1 MSKRYSDPKG
11 YGNAPQNFNG
21 QNPYNPNYYQN
32 NPNYNGGYNGNY
44 NNPGMPGYPPNGK
57 PPRKPKKKKSK
68 KRRIILF
75 SLELLLLLIL
85 AGALFV
91 AAKFSKLNTES
102 LDMGNIIINEGVTAE
117 DGTSKLSGYK
127 NIALFG
133 VDSRTGDLETGTN
146 SDTIMIASI
155 NNDTKEIK
163 LVSVYRD
170 TYLDTTLGYYTK
182 ATETYGAGGAQ
193 ASVNMLNKNLD
204 LDITDYVTVD
214 FNAVAAAVD
223 AVGGI
228 DLTIEEDEVTFLNDY
243 LVETSQ
249 VLGIDSYENI
259 PGPGTYHMDGLHAL
273 AYCRIRY
280 TTGND
285 FKRTER
291 QRTVLTKLI
300 DAAKSA
306 GVLQLNALIDKL
318 FPMIYTSLSPTEI
331 LNLATNSL
339 SYSLGETSGFPFQ
352 VENYNSD
359 KSYVAPVNLSS
370 NVSQL
375 HSFLFND
382 TDYVPSATVQSISDE
397 IAYTTGI
404 Q

>member
-1 MSKRYSDPKG
+1 MPKQYSR
-11 YGNAPQNFNG
+11 NSENRPQNFAG
-21 QNPYNPNYYQN
+21 QNPNYYQN
-32 NPNYNGGYNGNY
+32 NPSFRGGYNDPYYTPDG
-44 NNPGMPGYPPNGK
+44 PGYYPGNQS
-57 PPRKPKKKKSK
+57 PRKPKKQKSK

-75 SLELLLLLIL
+75 VLEVILLLIL
-85 AGALFV
+85 ATGLFV
-91 AAKFSKLNTES
+91 AAKFSKLKTES
-102 LDMGNIIINEGVTAE
+102 LDQGKIIINDGITTI
-117 DGTSKLSGYK
+117 DGTSTLSGYK

-133 VDSRTGDLETGTN
+133 VDSRYGDLKTGTN

-155 NNDTKEIK
+155 NNDTKEIR

-193 ASVNMLNKNLD
+193 AAVNMLNKNLD
-204 LDITDYVTVD
+204 LDITDYVTVN

-228 DLTIEEDEVTFLNDY
+228 DLTIEENEVEHLNNY
-243 LVETSQ
+243 LVETSE

-259 PGPGTYHMDGLHAL
+259 PGPGTYHVDGLHAL

-280 TTGND
+280 TEGND
-285 FKRTER
+285 PKRTER
-291 QRTVLTKLI
+291 QRIVLTKLM

-306 GVLQLNALIDKL
+306 GILQLNALVDKL
-318 FPMIYTSLSPTEI
+318 FPMIYTSLTAGEI
-331 LNLATNSL
+331 LSLATDCF
-339 SYSLGETSGFPFQ
+339 SYSLGATAGFPFNMA
-352 VENYNSD
+352 NYDSD
-359 KSYVAPVNLSS
+359 KSYLVPVSLTD

-382 TDYVPSATVQSISDE
+382 TNYIPSNTVQQISND
-397 IAYTTGI
+397 IIYMTGV

>member
-1 MSKRYSDPKG
+1 M
-11 YGNAPQNFNG
+11 F
-21 QNPYNPNYYQN
+21 
-32 NPNYNGGYNGNY
+32 
-44 NNPGMPGYPPNGK
+44 
-57 PPRKPKKKKSK
+57 
-68 KRRIILF
+68 L
-75 SLELLLLLIL
+75 LELVVLLVL
-85 AGALFV
+85 AAGLFV
-91 AAKFSKLNTES
+91 AAKISKLNTES
-102 LDMGNIIINEGVTAE
+102 LELGNIIINDGLTDS

-133 VDSRTGDLETGTN
+133 VDSRTGDLESGTN

-155 NNDTKEIK
+155 NNDTKEIR

-193 ASVNMLNKNLD
+193 AAVNMLNKNLD

-228 DLTIEEDEVTFLNDY
+228 DLTIEEDEVEHLNNY

-280 TTGND
+280 TDGND
-285 FKRTER
+285 PKRTER
-291 QRTVLTKLI
+291 QRTVLTKLME
-300 DAAKSA
+300 AAKSA
-306 GVLQLNALIDKL
+306 GVLQLNALVDKL
-318 FPMIYTSLSPTEI
+318 FPMVYTSLTAGEI
-331 LNLATNSL
+331 LNLAMDCF
-339 SYSLGETSGFPFQ
+339 SYSLGETAGFPFEIQ
-352 VENYNSD
+352 NYNTPD
-359 KSYVAPVNLSS
+359 KSYLVAADLAS
-370 NVSQL
+370 NVTQL

-382 TDYVPSATVQSISDE
+382 TDYVPSSTVQLISNE
-397 IAYTTGI
+397 IVYETGI

>member
-1 MSKRYSDPKG
+1 MSQRYS
-11 YGNAPQNFNG
+11 
-21 QNPYNPNYYQN
+21 NPNQPNQSNQPNYYQN
-32 NPNYNGGYNGNY
+32 NPNYNNGYNNY
-44 NNPGMPGYPPNGK
+44 NGGPGYPPNNQ
-57 PPRKPKKKKSK
+57 PPCGPQKKNKKKKSK
-68 KRRIILF
+68 KRRIIF
-75 SLELLLLLIL
+75 FIIELILLLI
-85 AGALFV
+85 V
-91 AAKFSKLNTES
+91 AAALYVAVKFSKLNTES
-102 LDMGNIIINEGVTAE
+102 LDLGQIIINEGITKQ
-117 DGTSKLSGYK
+117 DGSSKLSGYK

-133 VDSRTGDLETGTN
+133 VDSRTGNLESGTN
-146 SDTIMIASI
+146 SDTIMVASI

-228 DLTIEEDEVTFLNDY
+228 DLTIEEDEVVFLNDY

-249 VLGIDSYENI
+249 VLGIDYYEDI
-259 PGPGTYHMDGLHAL
+259 PGPGTYHVDGLHAL

-280 TTGND
+280 TAGND

-291 QRTVLTKLI
+291 QRTVLLKLL

-306 GVLQLNALIDKL
+306 GILQLNSLIDEL
-318 FPMIYTSLSPTEI
+318 FPMVSTSLSAGEI
-331 LNLATNSL
+331 FNLAKSCF
-339 SYSLGETSGFPFQ
+339 SYSLGETSGFPFE
-352 VENYNSD
+352 VANYNSD
-359 KSYVAPVNLSS
+359 KSYVVAVDLAA

-382 TDYVPSATVQSISDE
+382 TDYTPSATVQQISNE
-397 IAYTTGI
+397 IAYTTGY
-404 Q
+404 

>member
-1 MSKRYSDPKG
+1 MSQRYS
-11 YGNAPQNFNG
+11 
-21 QNPYNPNYYQN
+21 NPNQPNQSNQPNYYQN
-32 NPNYNGGYNGNY
+32 NPNYNNGYNNY
-44 NNPGMPGYPPNGK
+44 NGGPGYPPNNQ
-57 PPRKPKKKKSK
+57 PPRGPQKKNKKKKSK
-68 KRRIILF
+68 KRRIIF
-75 SLELLLLLIL
+75 FIIELILLLI
-85 AGALFV
+85 V
-91 AAKFSKLNTES
+91 AAALYVAVKFSKLNTES
-102 LDMGNIIINEGVTAE
+102 LDLGQIIINEGITKQ
-117 DGTSKLSGYK
+117 DGSSKLSGYK

-133 VDSRTGDLETGTN
+133 VDSRTGNLESGTN
-146 SDTIMIASI
+146 SDTIMVASI

-228 DLTIEEDEVTFLNDY
+228 DLTIEEDEVVFLNDY

-249 VLGIDSYENI
+249 VLGIDYYEDI
-259 PGPGTYHMDGLHAL
+259 PGPGTYHVDGLHAL

-280 TTGND
+280 TAGND

-291 QRTVLTKLI
+291 QRTVLLKLL

-306 GVLQLNALIDKL
+306 GILQLNSLIDEL
-318 FPMIYTSLSPTEI
+318 FPMVSTSLSAGEI
-331 LNLATNSL
+331 FNLAKSCF
-339 SYSLGETSGFPFQ
+339 SYSLGETSGFPFE
-352 VENYNSD
+352 VANYNSD
-359 KSYVAPVNLSS
+359 KSYVVAVDLAA

-382 TDYVPSATVQSISDE
+382 TDYTPSATVQQISNE
-397 IAYTTGI
+397 IAYTTGY
-404 Q
+404 